1 MTENYR
7 DKALKNALFFPFL
20 WECGRGPADT
30 RSTAGFPAS
39 PGGSSLLFTFL
50 FSQARAARGIG
61 AGKSRS
67 GKQPKVKA
75 EPEAQIIAAVTPPV
89 TAGLPAEPR
98 GAADASSGAIIATQA
113 LDARRPR
120 GLSAA
125 GRAQCHAA
133 VATCSCGSCHGAPPL
148 PGLPHACS
156 PPRLLGRGAP
166 AERSQAD
173 RLRGGSAPCARQ
185 GAAPLPLT
193 SRGVNS
199 CRLQPPGAP

>member
-50 FSQARAARGIG
+50 FSQARAARGFG

-75 EPEAQIIAAVTPPV
+75 EPEAQIIAAVTPP
-89 TAGLPAEPR
+89 R
-98 GAADASSGAIIATQA
+98 H
-113 LDARRPR
+113 RR
-120 GLSAA
+120 AA
-125 GRAQCHAA
+125 GRAPGSGRCLQRGDNRDSGPGRAPSPRA
-133 VATCSCGSCHGAPPL
+133 VSGRPSPVPRSSCHMQLWKLSRSPPPPRAASRVFASPSTWPRCPRGAQ
-148 PGLPHACS
+148 PGGS
-156 PPRLLGRGAP
+156 PPRRLGSVCSP
-166 AERSQAD
+166 
-173 RLRGGSAPCARQ
+173 GSR
-185 GAAPLPLT
+185 AAASYL
-193 SRGVNS
+193 SRG
-199 CRLQPPGAP
+199 